1 MADHHDDLL
10 DDDGVEPA
18 FELDL
23 ADEDAL
29 LADDYDDTPM
39 HRKVIERPLED
50 EDFIDI
56 GVDDDITEDIR
67 NDGDSNQVFDDG
79 NDSDEE
85 VKERSRFKTE
95 RNITLT
101 PARPNKPIP
110 ETLDAV
116 PVKTVVQQVRVRGGG
131 HQPIQRR
138 LGRGHGHFRGRGRGG
153 GPHHFPQNF
162 QQHPH
167 HHHQQQQNV
176 MPQPPYNNNNYQGNY
191 YPPPP
196 QQQPYGPPPH
206 HAPPHQMPVPPYQ
219 QHVQQHP
226 PPQPAY
232 QQQPPP
238 SVPQQQYYNP
248 PPQNPQ
254 PQPPPQQQQV
264 APPVIPPGQ
273 KILVNP
279 HFKSNLGNLWNG
291 ISSTWNSQQN
301 PGAQQQPSDQFGSQ
315 QREWTEGPAPDYYN
329 QSGGQQGYN
338 QYPDNQYYQ
347 AGGQDQ
353 FYEQNTVPPQPYSH
367 PPPAP
372 QPQPSSWDANSN
384 NYYPPAGPPNQYG
397 SPPDPVSMGVVN
409 NPLPGPGYPPPQGP
423 PPMGAPPAPM
433 MGPPP
438 MGGPMGPPRGPPPFV
453 GPGGPPMRGQ
463 GPMRGRGMHINP
475 AMMGSPRK
483 MMRLQN
489 PQHSNNVPNVGGNLR
504 MRLNMNKPNFNQ
516 NKKFGNNISPINN
529 KFRQQNQMQ
538 LGNKGNFVNK
548 QIRNDGLKKLK
559 PTLGNIVPIKTED
572 VIPAAPP
579 EDEDDETKAYRQK
592 IEEQKKLREDL
603 LRQKEERRKVAA
615 QQKQQQLEEVGPN
628 SATSTTPGPSGD
640 PSTTF
645 RTVRIMQSDGTTV
658 LRKLSLAQ
666 IAKLKKITPNN
677 GQKQPPKKP
686 EEPPSKVVAVE
697 NLSASTTYRQL
708 MDMARTVGVVERVS
722 LDSES
727 KKATIRFMTVD
738 AAQTFVRRNHR
749 KMVDLSMIQVT
760 AVPDPP
766 PTTTA

>member
-29 LADDYDDTPM
+29 LADDYDDTPI

-67 NDGDSNQVFDDG
+67 NDGHSNQVFDDG

-116 PVKTVVQQVRVRGGG
+116 PVKTVVHQVRVRGGG

-138 LGRGHGHFRGRGRGG
+138 LGRGHGNFRGRGRGG
-153 GPHHFPQNF
+153 GPHHFQPNFQHPQN
-162 QQHPH
+162 
-167 HHHQQQQNV
+167 HHQQQHNS
-176 MPQPPYNNNNYQGNY
+176 MPQPPYNNNYQGNY
-191 YPPPP
+191 YPPP

-206 HAPPHQMPVPPYQ
+206 HAPPQQMPPYQ
-219 QHVQQHP
+219 QHVQQHL

-238 SVPQQQYYNP
+238 PVPQQQFYNP
-248 PPQNPQ
+248 PPQNS
-254 PQPPPQQQQV
+254 QPPPQQQQV

-273 KILVNP
+273 KIHVNP
-279 HFKSNLGNLWNG
+279 HFKNNLGSIWNG
-291 ISSTWNSQQN
+291 LSSTWNSQQN
-301 PGAQQQPSDQFGSQ
+301 TSSQQQPSDQYGSQ

-329 QSGGQQGYN
+329 QSGSQQGYN

-353 FYEQNTVPPQPYSH
+353 FYQQSAAPPQSYSQ
-367 PPPAP
+367 PPPTP
-372 QPQPSSWDANSN
+372 QPQPSGWDANSN
-384 NYYPPAGPPNQYG
+384 NYYPPPGPSNQYG
-397 SPPDPVSMGVVN
+397 GPPDPNMGLIN
-409 NPLPGPGYPPPQGP
+409 NPPPGPGYAPPQGP
-423 PPMGAPPAPM
+423 PPMGGPPGPM

-463 GPMRGRGMHINP
+463 GPMRGRGMHVNP

-483 MMRLQN
+483 MMRMQN
-489 PQHSNNVPNVGGNLR
+489 PQIPNNLPNAIGNMR
-504 MRLNMNKPNFNQ
+504 ARLNMNKPNFNL
-516 NKKFGNNISPINN
+516 NKKFGNNVIPVNN

-538 LGNKGNFVNK
+538 LPNKGNFLNK
-548 QIRNDGLKKLK
+548 QMRNDGIKKLK
-559 PTLGNIVPIKTED
+559 PALNIVPIKTED
-572 VIPAAPP
+572 VIPAVPP
-579 EDEDDETKAYRQK
+579 EDEDDETKAYRKK

-615 QQKQQQLEEVGPN
+615 QQKQQLLEDVPPN
-628 SATSTTPGPSGD
+628 SATPAGTGQSGD

-645 RTVRIMQSDGTTV
+645 KTVRIMQSDGTTV
-658 LRKLSLAQ
+658 LRKLTLAQ

-686 EEPPSKVVAVE
+686 EEPSSQVVAVE
-697 NLSASTTYRQL
+697 NLSASTTHRQL
-708 MDMARTVGVVERVS
+708 MDMARSVGVVERVS

-727 KKATIRFMTVD
+727 KKATIRFMTVE

-760 AVPDPP
+760 TVPDPP
-766 PTTTA
+766 PTTSA